1 MMTFQTVSERFTGC
15 SVSCVAANSSANR
28 WFSFRSR
35 SFSDCR
41 SMLKGYILLSRLNRS
56 PEVSIHSVRRA
67 GSFVKR
73 VANSL
78 ALPGAACSARLQ
90 QTSMPEQ
97 VQSLYKPAGL
107 FAPVC
112 TSTGGPKSIGS
123 YGAVQHVERFGKS
136 LYKTAGLFAPVCISG
151 VPLPHGWFVVM
162 LQNCFDRFQ
171 LLGGEG

>member
-56 PEVSIHSVRRA
+56 PEISIHSVRRA

-97 VQSLYKPAGL
+97 LQKNYDSESSFTLDRRLEDPEGAITTARTLIETVYKHILDDAG
-107 FAPVC
+107 
-112 TSTGGPKSIGS
+112 
-123 YGAVQHVERFGKS
+123 VE
-136 LYKTAGLFAPVCISG
+136 
-151 VPLPHGWFVVM
+151 
-162 LQNCFDRFQ
+162 
-171 LLGGEG
+171 